1 MASYLALLES
11 DYLLV
16 QYVVKNGSRDTLRDD
31 FFHQLEKMI
40 TVEADEKQSLI
51 RLMVR
56 HTNGKT
62 ASEIALGLVD
72 AAAEVQRDRE
82 QLRGEARVATSQAM
96 HSK

>member
-1 MASYLALLES
+1 LASHLALLES
-11 DYLLV
+11 DYLLT
-16 QYVVKNGSRDTLRDD
+16 QYVAKNPSRDMSHED
-31 FFHQLEKMI
+31 FHNQLEKMI
-40 TVEADEKQSLI
+40 TVEADKQQSLI
-51 RLMVR
+51 RLSVR
-56 HTNGKT
+56 HSNGKT